1 MSTEA
6 ALMEP
11 ETTTEAPAK
20 KRGRKPGRPSKSEAA
35 STSANGT
42 KVTIEL
48 PVATRGRSA
57 GSVNKSA
64 AIKNY
69 LKAYPE
75 ASNSDIVSGLAA
87 LGVDVGPTQVSAT
100 RGKIKGGSS
109 SPRGGKRGRPAGSK
123 NRKTVA
129 AAAAKESPAAP
140 VAKARATSHSTGG
153 AAERL
158 LKTHDLVRQLGGVD
172 KVKSALA
179 VLETIGH

>member
-1 MSTEA
+1 
-6 ALMEP
+6 MEP

-20 KRGRKPGRPSKSEAA
+20 KRGRKPGRPRKTEAA
-35 STSANGT
+35 AKSATGT

-75 ASNSDIVSGLAA
+75 SSNTDVVSGLAA
-87 LGVDVGPTQVSAT
+87 MGVEVGPTQVSAT
-100 RGKIKGGSS
+100 RGKIKGGSA
-109 SPRGGKRGRPAGSK
+109 SPRRGKRGRPAGSK

-140 VAKARATSHSTGG
+140 AAKVRGPGRSTGG

-158 LKTHDLVRQLGGVD
+158 LKTHELVRRMGGVD